1 MIDNPWIAI
10 ASAMAAFLGLF
21 AGLKLYARFAKPHP
35 EALRKLLHTGS
46 GLLTLSF
53 PFLFDELWP
62 VFLLTGATTILLATV
77 KFSPWWHRRLGHV
90 VDGVQRT
97 TLGEIYFPIS
107 VAIVYWLSF
116 GQTPLLFV
124 IPVLV
129 LTLADATGALVGM
142 RYGLSHYVG
151 ANKTFEG
158 SAAFAVVAFFC
169 IHVPLLLWG
178 EVGRTET
185 LLIAATLALVVM
197 LLEGS
202 AWRGLDNL
210 FIPIGGFFLLRTYL
224 PLDVPALIVR
234 FLVVLTLVVLVF
246 LSRRSTT
253 LADDSLVAGV
263 FLCYITWALM
273 GYRWLV
279 PPLFVFVGYSLMSPR
294 TPENSRRM
302 HDVPVI
308 LSVWVA
314 AVAWLAIARALGDP
328 LLIFP
333 FTLVFATH
341 LAIFGTSRLAADF
354 PSRSVPLLVIR
365 ALSISWIVVLLPF
378 LLLEGVAG
386 RTVLLSIGGV
396 AAMAI
401 GVALFV
407 RTQPSIRNA
416 PQDTRRW
423 VLQAAS
429 AAVAS
434 AAGWLMAMAIDAA
447 GIA

>member
-1 MIDNPWIAI
+1 LSGNPWIAI
-10 ASAMAAFLGLF
+10 ASAMVAFLALF
-21 AGLKLYARFAKPHP
+21 GVLKGYARLARPHP
-35 EALRKLLHTGS
+35 EAVRKLLHTGS

-53 PFLFDELWP
+53 PFLFDEVWP
-62 VFLLTGATTILLATV
+62 VWLLTGATAILLAAV
-77 KFSPWWHRRLGHV
+77 KFLPWLHRRLGSV
-90 VDGVQRT
+90 VDGVDRT
-97 TLGEIYFPIS
+97 TLGEIYFPIA
-107 VAIVYWLSF
+107 VAIVFWLSF

-129 LTLADATGALVGM
+129 LTLADATCALVGM

-158 SAAFAVVAFFC
+158 SVAFAVVAFFC
-169 IHVPLLLWG
+169 IHVPLLIWSD
-178 EVGRTET
+178 VGRAET
-185 LLIAATLALVVM
+185 LLISATLALVVM

-210 FIPIGGFFLLRTYL
+210 FIPIGGFFLLRAYL
-224 PLDVPALIVR
+224 PLDVEALLVR
-234 FLVVLTLVVLVF
+234 FLVVLALVALVI
-246 LSRRSTT
+246 LSRRYTT

-263 FLCYITWALM
+263 FLCYVTWALM
-273 GYRWLV
+273 GYQWLV
-279 PPLFVFVGYSLMSPR
+279 PPLLVFVGYGWMSPR
-294 TPENSRRM
+294 TPANSRRM

-308 LSVWVA
+308 LSVWTA
-314 AVAWLAIARALGDP
+314 AICWLVIARSLDDSR
-328 LLIFP
+328 LIFP

-354 PSRSVPLLVIR
+354 PARSLYLLVIR
-365 ALSISWIVVLLPF
+365 ALSISWVLVLLPF
-378 LLLEGVAG
+378 ALLEGVTQ
-386 RTVLLSIGGV
+386 RTVLLSLAGV

-401 GVALFV
+401 GVGVFV
-407 RTQPSIRNA
+407 QSQPSIRHA

-434 AAGWLMAMAIDAA
+434 AAGWLIAIAIDTA

>member
-1 MIDNPWIAI
+1 MENPWIAI
-10 ASAMAAFLGLF
+10 ALAMAAFLALF
-21 AGLKLYARFAKPHP
+21 AGLKAYDRLARPHP
-35 EALRKLLHTGS
+35 EVIRKVLHTGS

-53 PFLFDELWP
+53 PFLFDARWP
-62 VFLLTGATTILLATV
+62 VLLLTGATAILLATV

-90 VDGVQRT
+90 VDGVGRT
-97 TLGEIYFPIS
+97 TLGEIYFPIA
-107 VAIVYWLSF
+107 VAVVYWLSF
-116 GQTPLLFV
+116 EQTPLLFV

-169 IHVPLLLWG
+169 IHVPLLLWSD
-178 EVGRTET
+178 VGRTET
-185 LLIAATLALVVM
+185 LLISATLALVVM

-210 FIPIGGFFLLRTYL
+210 FIPIGGFFLLRAYL
-224 PLDVPALIVR
+224 PLDAPALLVR
-234 FLVVLTLVVLVF
+234 FLVVLALVVLVI
-246 LSRRSTT
+246 LSRRYTT

-263 FLCYITWALM
+263 FLCYVTWAQM
-273 GYRWLV
+273 GYHWLV
-279 PPLFVFVGYSLMSPR
+279 PPLLVFVGYGWMSPR
-294 TPENSRRM
+294 TPANSRRM
-302 HDVPVI
+302 HDVPAI
-308 LSVWVA
+308 LSIWVA
-314 AVAWLAIARALGDP
+314 AICWLALARSLDEP
-328 LLIFP
+328 SLIFP

-354 PSRSVPLLVIR
+354 PARSVPPLVVR
-365 ALSISWIVVLLPF
+365 AVSISWVVVLLPF
-378 LLLEGVAG
+378 ILLEGVTG
-386 RTVLLSIGGV
+386 RSVLLSLVGV
-396 AAMAI
+396 AAMVI
-401 GVALFV
+401 GVAVFV
-407 RTQPSIRNA
+407 RSQPSIRHA

-434 AAGWLMAMAIDAA
+434 AAGWLLAIAIDTARLA
-447 GIA
+447 

>member
-1 MIDNPWIAI
+1 
-10 ASAMAAFLGLF
+10 
-21 AGLKLYARFAKPHP
+21 
-35 EALRKLLHTGS
+35 
-46 GLLTLSF
+46 
-53 PFLFDELWP
+53 
-62 VFLLTGATTILLATV
+62 
-77 KFSPWWHRRLGHV
+77 
-90 VDGVQRT
+90 
-97 TLGEIYFPIS
+97 
-107 VAIVYWLSF
+107 
-116 GQTPLLFV
+116 
-124 IPVLV
+124 
-129 LTLADATGALVGM
+129 M

-224 PLDVPALIVR
+224 PLDVPALLVR

-434 AAGWLMAMAIDAA
+434 AAGWLIAIAIDAA

>member
-1 MIDNPWIAI
+1 VIANPWIAI
-10 ASAMAAFLGLF
+10 ATAMAAFLGLF
-21 AGLKLYARFAKPHP
+21 AALTLYKKLARPHP
-35 EALRKLLHTGS
+35 EATRKLLHAGS

-53 PFLFDELWP
+53 PFVFNERWP
-62 VFLLTGATTILLATV
+62 VLLLTGATAILIATI
-77 KFSPWWHRRLGHV
+77 KFSPWWHRRLGNV
-90 VDGVQRT
+90 VDGMART
-97 TLGEIYFPIS
+97 TLGEIYFP
-107 VAIVYWLSF
+107 VAVAVVFWMSF

-124 IPVLV
+124 IPILV
-129 LTLADATGALVGM
+129 LTLADATGAVIGL

-151 ANKTFEG
+151 ASKTVEG
-158 SAAFAVVAFFC
+158 SAAFVVVAFFC
-169 IHVPLLLWG
+169 IHVPLLLWSD
-178 EVGRTET
+178 VGRVES
-185 LLIAATLALVVM
+185 LLISATLALVVM

-210 FIPIGGFFLLRTYL
+210 FIPIGGFFLLRAYL
-224 PLDVPALIVR
+224 PLDVPALAVR
-234 FLVVLTLVVLVF
+234 FVVVVALVILVI

-263 FLCYITWALM
+263 FLCYVTWALM
-273 GYRWLV
+273 GFRWLV
-279 PPLFVFVGYSLMSPR
+279 PPLLVFVGYSLMSPS

-314 AVAWLAIARALGDP
+314 AIAWLAIARAAGDAR
-328 LLIFP
+328 LIFP

-354 PSRSVPLLVIR
+354 PNRAVPILVGR
-365 ALSISWIVVLLPF
+365 ALFISWIVVLLPF
-378 LLLEGVAG
+378 VLLEGVAG
-386 RTVLLSIGGV
+386 RTLLLSIGGV

-401 GVALFV
+401 GVVLFV
-407 RTQPSIRNA
+407 RTQPSIRSA
-416 PQDTRRW
+416 PQDRRRW
-423 VLQAAS
+423 ALQAAS

-434 AAGWLMAMAIDAA
+434 MAGWLIAMAIQAA

>member
-1 MIDNPWIAI
+1 MNPWIGVAV
-10 ASAMAAFLGLF
+10 AMAAFLALF
-21 AGLKLYARFAKPHP
+21 GALKVYGRLARPHP
-35 EALRKLLHTGS
+35 EAVRKLLHTGS

-53 PFLFDELWP
+53 PFLFGELWP
-62 VFLLTGATTILLATV
+62 VFLLTGATAVLLAIV

-90 VDGVQRT
+90 VDGVERS
-97 TLGEIYFPIS
+97 TLGEIYFPIA
-107 VAIVYWLSF
+107 VAVVFWLSF
-116 GQTPLLFV
+116 RQTPLLFV

-129 LTLADATGALVGM
+129 LTLADATCALVGM
-142 RYGLSHYVG
+142 RYGLSQYVG

-158 SAAFAVVAFFC
+158 SVAFAVVAFFC
-169 IHVPLLLWG
+169 IHVPLLVWSD
-178 EVGRTET
+178 VGRTET
-185 LLIAATLALVVM
+185 LLISMTLALVVM

-210 FIPIGGFFLLRTYL
+210 FIPIGGFFLLRAYL
-224 PLDVPALIVR
+224 PLDVPALLVR
-234 FLVVLTLVVLVF
+234 FLVVLALVVLVM

-273 GYRWLV
+273 GFRWLV
-279 PPLFVFVGYSLMSPR
+279 PPVFVFVGYSLMSPR

-308 LSVWVA
+308 LSVWA
-314 AVAWLAIARALGDP
+314 AAIAWLVIARSLGDSR
-328 LLIFP
+328 LIFP

-354 PSRSVPLLVIR
+354 PARSVPLLVVR

-378 LLLEGVAG
+378 VLLEGIAG
-386 RTVLLSIGGV
+386 RTILLSLAGV

-401 GVALFV
+401 GVFVFV
-407 RTQPSIRNA
+407 RSQPSIRQA

-423 VLQAAS
+423 VLQAA
-429 AAVAS
+429 AAALAS
-434 AAGWLMAMAIDAA
+434 AAGWLITIAIDSA
-447 GIA
+447 GLA